1 MADNRRRLNLR
12 QPGQEDKFNESVS
25 NDYIRKPNKD
35 NGNFNQPVN
44 KKQNNK
50 DDEIYD
56 NYTREAVITGEEGQ
70 LADDIAEKVLSEKEQ
85 ETKKIIT
92 YLKTTFLGQIL
103 YEQDENGD
111 YIPGF
116 YEIEDGTLERRFIPD
131 RNSEEHKEVETIT
144 DVGFDGNHIYIQDNE
159 VDRYRLNDP
168 IRDPRIKKGL
178 PPLNVTAED
187 VEKLGKQVA
196 NRMGRAWNPSAPI
209 MDVEIGHL
217 RSNFMDASVAPYGV
231 TMAIRVS
238 RASLALRNLADMAD
252 EEVEQL
258 LATFMR
264 CGLNLLISGPTGTG
278 KTEMQKALLGYI
290 PDNKKI
296 SLMEDTLDSHMKL
309 IYPNKDLNS
318 WSTVKRGNNSS
329 LPEIGFQEL
338 IKSGL
343 RNNPDWL
350 MVSEVRGAEAE
361 ALLSAALTSHSIMT
375 TLHASGAANIPAR
388 ITDMVA
394 QSGNATNHAA
404 LQRNIVSVLNLG
416 MQLERIVD
424 PNTGKSIRRIK
435 EIYEYVD
442 YDPDQGIL
450 GYPLY
455 EIKEVYNPDT
465 ETYTTTRNKYR
476 MSDSLIQKITDAQ
489 EIAGVP
495 AVFKEGEYKF
505 MTMEDKKRK
514 LSEGL

>member
-1 MADNRRRLNLR
+1 MADNKRRLNLR
-12 QPGQEDKFNESVS
+12 QPGQEDKFNETVS
-25 NDYIRKPNKD
+25 NDYIRQPKKD
-35 NGNFNQPVN
+35 NDNFNQPVN
-44 KKQNNK
+44 KKQNNN

-56 NYTREAVITGEEGQ
+56 NYTREAVITGEDGQ

-85 ETKKIIT
+85 ETKKILT

-131 RNSEEHKEVETIT
+131 RHSEEHKEVETIT

-178 PPLNVTAED
+178 PPLNVTADD

-217 RSNFMDASVAPYGV
+217 RSNFMDGSVSPYGV

-278 KTEMQKALLGYI
+278 KTEMQQRLKQVNTGYI
-290 PDNKKI
+290 
-296 SLMEDTLDSHMKL
+296 E
-309 IYPNKDLNS
+309 
-318 WSTVKRGNNSS
+318 
-329 LPEIGFQEL
+329 
-338 IKSGL
+338 
-343 RNNPDWL
+343 
-350 MVSEVRGAEAE
+350 
-361 ALLSAALTSHSIMT
+361 
-375 TLHASGAANIPAR
+375 
-388 ITDMVA
+388 
-394 QSGNATNHAA
+394 
-404 LQRNIVSVLNLG
+404 
-416 MQLERIVD
+416 
-424 PNTGKSIRRIK
+424 
-435 EIYEYVD
+435 
-442 YDPDQGIL
+442 
-450 GYPLY
+450 
-455 EIKEVYNPDT
+455 
-465 ETYTTTRNKYR
+465 
-476 MSDSLIQKITDAQ
+476 
-489 EIAGVP
+489 
-495 AVFKEGEYKF
+495 
-505 MTMEDKKRK
+505 
-514 LSEGL
+514 